1 MTHILRPAFVALVGF
16 SLLTGVAYPL
26 LVTGFSQLLFPAQ
39 ADGSLIQRNGQVIGS
54 TLIAQNF
61 TSPRYFWPRPSAA
74 GDGYDASNS
83 GASNLGPDSKKL
95 LDQVTQRAQVLRRAN
110 PDASGPVPESLVT
123 ASASG
128 LDPEI
133 PPGAALWQVPRV
145 AKARGLSLA
154 AVTALV
160 NQFTQTRTFGLLGE
174 PRVNV
179 LKLNLALDA
188 LTPAAAGD
196 VESGKS

>member
-1 MTHILRPAFVALVGF
+1 MTRILRPALVVLIVF

-26 LVTGFSQLLFPAQ
+26 LVTGLSRLLFPAQ
-39 ADGSLIQRNGQVIGS
+39 AGGSLIQRNGQVIGS
-54 TLIAQNF
+54 GLIAQRF

-74 GDGYDASNS
+74 GDGYDATNS
-83 GASNLGPDSKKL
+83 GGSNLGPDGKKL
-95 LDQVTQRAQVLRRAN
+95 LEQVTQRAQALRRAN
-110 PDASGPVPESLVT
+110 PDASGPVPEALVT

-128 LDPEI
+128 LDPDV
-133 PPGAALWQVPRV
+133 PPAAALWQVPRV
-145 AKARGLSLA
+145 AKARGLSEA

-160 NQFTQTRTFGLLGE
+160 NQYTQTRTFGLLGE

-188 LTPAAAGD
+188 LTSSAAAD